1 MSSLKDR
8 SDVDGWTGHWRGSK
22 WIYVFWQGLKM
33 ALDLIT
39 KIESET
45 NGTPESWNFFKLNHC
60 DSCHFVTLFS
70 ESSLFELNSLAAR
83 QDLLTLAA
91 QQLNVQ
97 FNGNS
102 QRNRQRPPRIEGE
115 L

>member
-45 NGTPESWNFFKLNHC
+45 NSTPEFVPFCNFVFWIK
-60 DSCHFVTLFS
+60 SIRVELF
-70 ESSLFELNSLAAR
+70 
-83 QDLLTLAA
+83 
-91 QQLNVQ
+91 
-97 FNGNS
+97 GC
-102 QRNRQRPPRIEGE
+102 
-115 L
+115 